1 MKQTDGTAPRW
12 FIVKTRPSSDL
23 RAGEEILALGQA
35 VYLPQ
40 YRKEYRHPRQNRW
53 ITRYYPLLNGYL
65 FVLGSVHWHR
75 VLNCSAVEKV
85 LRSQAGAGVGEP
97 IMIDDA
103 TVQAIRRA
111 QDAGDFDELRIHGH
125 NVAVG
130 ETVKVTEGALIGLK
144 GAVAGVGE
152 KDITM
157 MLNILGREVK
167 TKAPVELLGRIG

>member
-1 MKQTDGTAPRW
+1 MNKHVDLPRW
-12 FIVKTRPSSDL
+12 FIAKTRPGQDL
-23 RAGEEILALGQA
+23 KAGEEILALGQA

-40 YRKEYRHPRQNRW
+40 FRKEYKHNRQNRW

-85 LRSQAGAGVGEP
+85 LRTQAGAGVGEP

-103 TVQAIRRA
+103 TVQTIRRA
-111 QDAGDFDELRIHGH
+111 QDAGDFDELRVHGH

-130 ETVKVTEGALIGLK
+130 ETIKVTEGALIGLK
-144 GAVAGVGE
+144 GAVHGVGE
-152 KDITM
+152 KDITL

-167 TKAPVELLGRIG
+167 TKAPIEMLGRTG

>member
-1 MKQTDGTAPRW
+1 MNKHVQPPRW

-23 RAGEEILALGQA
+23 KAGEEILELGLT

-40 YRKEYRHPRQNRW
+40 YRKEYRHHRQNRW
-53 ITRYYPLLNGYL
+53 VTRFYPLLNGYL
-65 FVLGSVHWHR
+65 FALYSVHWHR
-75 VLNCSAVEKV
+75 VLNCAAVDKV
-85 LRSQAGAGVGEP
+85 LRSQNDGGPGDP
-97 IMIDDA
+97 IWIDDA
-103 TVQAIRRA
+103 TVQAIRLA
-111 QDAGDFDELRIHGH
+111 QEAGDFDELRVHGH

-144 GAVAGVGE
+144 GAVHGVGE

-167 TKAPVELLGRIG
+167 TKAPIEMLGRIG